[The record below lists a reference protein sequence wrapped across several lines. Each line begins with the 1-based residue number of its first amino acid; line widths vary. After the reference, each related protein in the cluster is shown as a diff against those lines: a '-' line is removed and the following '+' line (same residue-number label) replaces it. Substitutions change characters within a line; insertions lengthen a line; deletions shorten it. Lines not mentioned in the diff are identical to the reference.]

1 MPSDKRILTAI
12 TRKNRI
18 CQSRIKMKIIDP
30 FTPITPNERWAPSQS
45 QMEALQNAYE
55 KLLPPLVYK
64 IRLAVT
70 KWREDNYQGASES
83 SKSLL
88 NFWFNQEHLI
98 GQSKFRFY
106 FSQREAIESIIYLF
120 EVAKAKDKYELMR
133 FDSSERV
140 STGMFDENWTRFVV
154 KMATGAGK
162 TKVIGLTLVW
172 SYFHKLYE
180 KDSPLSKDFLIIA
193 PNIIVLNRLRKDFD
207 GLKMF
212 FEEPFI
218 PDNGFDD
225 KDWKNDFQLTLH
237 IQDDLK
243 PITESGNIFLTNIHR
258 VFFNEEPE
266 QSIETLFLGVK
277 PKPNADTLKG
287 MDLGK
292 ILRSDKIKDLV
303 ILNDEAH
310 HIHDSSLA
318 WFKSIED
325 ISNKLKLKN
334 GNGVSLQ
341 ADYSATPKHNN
352 GAIFVQTI
360 CDYPLVEAIKQ
371 NVVKS
376 PVLPDEA
383 SREKI
388 KEKESSSFIERYRDF
403 IHLGY
408 LEWEQQ
414 YSELKNHK
422 IPILFVMT
430 MNTNEADQAAAFLE
444 SNYPILKKSVLT
456 IHTNNSG
463 EIKEKATS
471 KRDKQELEI
480 LRKAADDID
489 KDDSPYKAVVSVL
502 MLREGWDVR
511 NVTTIVGL
519 RPFGADSK
527 ILPEQT
533 IGRGLRKMFSLDI
546 PEKLVVVGTP
556 AFLEFVESLK
566 TEGVEFQYSPMGKGS
581 KGKAPIIIEVDK
593 ENKNKDLNYLDISI
607 PQMSPRIYR
616 EYKNLEFLDINKF
629 NHKKVILKKFSD
641 EELKEII
648 FNDIEG
654 DFSHKTV
661 FKDSLPDYRNVIGFF
676 TSIIL
681 KDSRLVSGFNILYPK
696 VEGFIKYK
704 LFVKEVE
711 LTDPQTMRNLS
722 EVLPKEILKTTF
734 KKAIDELT
742 VADKGTAEVKNYISL
757 RLSKPKIA
765 ENQPFLIPSKSVFNK
780 IIGDNP
786 FELELASYL
795 ETRFPDV
802 VSFAKNTMGEGGIN
816 FKMEYQAKDGNI
828 RDYFP
833 DFFVKTAPNK
843 FFILETKGRED
854 FDDVRKIKRLAIWCN
869 DINKV
874 QSEYSYTPVY
884 IKQEKW
890 EKVKN
895 NLKSFQEIISL
906 FTISE
911 VEKYFTKD
919 EAIRLINKGAD
930 TSNFGDPIEWQK
942 KDRAERKINGL

>member
-1 MPSDKRILTAI
+1 MNLQNPFQILA
-12 TRKNRI
+12 
-18 CQSRIKMKIIDP
+18 P
-30 FTPITPNERWAPSQS
+30 HERWAPSQG
-45 QMEALQNAYE
+45 QMDAFQNAYE

-64 IRLAVT
+64 IRLAVA
-70 KWREDNYQGASES
+70 KWRDEDYHGASET

-98 GQSKFRFY
+98 GQTKFGFF
-106 FSQREAIESIIYLF
+106 FSQREAIESIIYLY

-140 STGMFDENWTRFVV
+140 STGMFDENWTRYVI

-162 TKVIGLTLVW
+162 TKVMALTLVW

-180 KDSPLSKDFLIIA
+180 ADSTLSKDFLVIA

-212 FEEPFI
+212 FEEPFF
-218 PDNGFDD
+218 PDNGYDD
-225 KDWKNDFQLTLH
+225 KDWRNDFQLTLH

-266 QSIETLFLGVK
+266 QNFETTFLGVK
-277 PKPNADTLKG
+277 PKPNADTAKG
-287 MDLGK
+287 LDLGK
-292 ILRSDKIKDLV
+292 VMRSDKIKDLV
-303 ILNDEAH
+303 VLNDEAH

-318 WFKSIED
+318 WFKNIED

-334 GNGVSLQ
+334 GNGISLQ

-383 SREKI
+383 SRQKIQEKD
-388 KEKESSSFIERYRDF
+388 SSDFVERYRDYM
-403 IHLGY
+403 HLGY

-414 YSELKNHK
+414 YEELKNHK
-422 IPILFVMT
+422 TPILFIMT
-430 MNTNEADQAAAFLE
+430 MSTKEADQAAAFLE
-444 SNYPILKKSVLT
+444 STYPKMKNSVLT

-463 EIKEKATS
+463 EIKETGSS
-471 KRDKQELEI
+471 KKDKEALDA

-489 KDDSPYKAVVSVL
+489 KDNSPYKAVVSVL

-533 IGRGLRKMFSLDI
+533 IGRGLRKMFSLDM

-556 AFLEFVESLK
+556 AFLQFVESLK

-581 KGKAPIIIEVDK
+581 KGKSPVIVEVDK
-593 ENKNKDLNYLDISI
+593 ENPNKDLDYLDIPI

-616 EYKNLEFLDINKF
+616 EFKNLELIDVGKF
-629 NHKKVILKKFSD
+629 KNEKVKIKSFTSD
-641 EELKEII
+641 ELKEIV
-648 FNDIEG
+648 FNDIDG
-654 DFSHKTV
+654 GFSHKTI
-661 FKDSLPDYRNVIGFF
+661 FKETTPDYRNVISFF
-676 TSIIL
+676 TSVIL
-681 KDSRLVSGFNILYPK
+681 QDSRLVSGFNILYPK
-696 VEGFIKYK
+696 VESFIKYQ
-704 LFVKEVE
+704 LFTTEVE
-711 LTDPQTMRNLS
+711 LSDPQTLRNLS
-722 EVLPKEILKTTF
+722 EIHPKEILKTTF

-742 VADKGTAEVKNYISL
+742 VTDKGTAEVKNFISL
-757 RLSKPKIA
+757 KLTKPKVA
-765 ENQPFLIPSKSVFNK
+765 ENQPFLIPKKSVFNK
-780 IIGDNP
+780 IIGDNS
-786 FELELASYL
+786 FELEFSSFC
-795 ETRFPDV
+795 ESRFDDV
-802 VSFAKNTMGEGGIN
+802 VSFAKNTFGEGGVN
-816 FKMEYQAKDGNI
+816 FSIEYQKENGNI
-828 RDYFP
+828 ASFFP
-833 DFFVKTAPNK
+833 DFFIKTSPTT

-854 FDDVRKIKRLAIWCN
+854 LDDVRKIQRLATWCR
-869 DINKV
+869 DINKA
-874 QSEYSYTPVY
+874 QSEYTYSPVY
-884 IKQEKW
+884 VKQEKW
-890 EKVKN
+890 DEVKN
-895 NLKSFQEIISL
+895 GLKSFSDAFKIFKVKE
-906 FTISE
+906 
-911 VEKYFTKD
+911 
-919 EAIRLINKGAD
+919 NK
-930 TSNFGDPIEWQK
+930 E
-942 KDRAERKINGL
+942 E

>member
-1 MPSDKRILTAI
+1 
-12 TRKNRI
+12 
-18 CQSRIKMKIIDP
+18 MKYSDP
-30 FTPITPNERWAPSQS
+30 FKILQPNERWAPTQR
-45 QMEALQNAYE
+45 QMDAFQNAYE

-70 KWREDNYQGASES
+70 KWREEEYKGASET
-83 SKSLL
+83 SKSLM

-98 GQSKFRFY
+98 GQTKFSFF
-106 FSQREAIESIIYLF
+106 FSQREAIESIIYLY
-120 EVAKAKDKYELMR
+120 EIAKAKDKYELMR
-133 FDSSERV
+133 FDSSGRV
-140 STGMFDENWTRFVV
+140 STGMFDENWTRYVI

-162 TKVIGLTLVW
+162 TKVMGLALVW

-180 KDSPLSKDFLIIA
+180 TDSPLSKNFLVIA

-218 PDNGFDD
+218 PENGSDD

-237 IQDDLK
+237 IQDELK
-243 PITESGNIFLTNIHR
+243 PITETGNIFLTNIHR
-258 VFFNEEPE
+258 VFFNEETE
-266 QSIETLFLGVK
+266 QSFENTFLGVK
-277 PKPNADTLKG
+277 PKPNADTSKG
-287 MDLGK
+287 LDLGK
-292 ILRSDKIKDLV
+292 VLRSDKIKDLV
-303 ILNDEAH
+303 VLNDEAH

-334 GNGVSLQ
+334 GFGIGLQ
-341 ADYSATPKHNN
+341 TDFSATPKHNN

-383 SREKI
+383 SRQKI
-388 KEKESSSFIERYRDF
+388 QEKESSDFIERYKDF

-414 YSELKNHK
+414 YEELKNFK
-422 IPILFVMT
+422 TPILFIMT
-430 MNTNEADQAAAFLE
+430 MSTKEADKAAAFLE
-444 SNYPILKKSVLT
+444 SNYTKMKNSVLT

-463 EIKEKATS
+463 EIKETATTKKA
-471 KRDKQELEI
+471 KEELEK

-489 KDDSPYKAVVSVL
+489 KDTSPYKAVVSVL

-511 NVTTIVGL
+511 NVTTVVGL

-533 IGRGLRKMFSLDI
+533 IGRGLRKMFPLDT
-546 PEKLVVVGTP
+546 PENLVVVGTP

-581 KGKAPIIIEVDK
+581 KGKTPIIVEVDK
-593 ENKNKDLNYLDISI
+593 ENPNKDLDELDIPI

-616 EYKNLEFLDINKF
+616 EFKNLELIDVSKF
-629 NHKKVILKKFSD
+629 KNEKATLKKFSS
-641 EELKEII
+641 EELKEIV

-661 FKDSLPDYRNVIGFF
+661 FKDTVPDYRNVIGFF
-676 TSIIL
+676 TTAIL
-681 KDSRLVSGFNILYPK
+681 KDSRLLTKEGSVISGFNILYSK
-696 VEGFIKYK
+696 VESFIKYQ
-704 LFVKEVE
+704 LFNREVE
-711 LTDPQTMRNLS
+711 LSEAQTLRNLS
-722 EVLPKEILKTTF
+722 ELHPKEILKTTF

-742 VADKGTAEVKNYISL
+742 VTDKGTAEVKNYISL
-757 RLSKPKIA
+757 KLTKPKIA
-765 ENQPFLIPSKSVFNK
+765 ENQPFLVPKKSVFNK

-786 FELELASYL
+786 FELEMASFL
-795 ETRFPDV
+795 ENRFDDV
-802 VSFAKNTMGEGGIN
+802 VSYAKNTMGEGGVN
-816 FKMEYQAKDGNI
+816 FKIEYQANDGNI
-828 RDYFP
+828 REYYP
-833 DFFVKTAPNK
+833 DFFVKTQPNT

-854 FDDVRKIKRLAIWCN
+854 LDDLLKIKRLLTWCK

-874 QSEYSYTPVY
+874 QSNYTYSPVY
-884 IKQEKW
+884 VKQEKW
-890 EKVKN
+890 EEIKN
-895 NLKSFQEIISL
+895 DLKSFSDVIKIFKVTDNKEI
-906 FTISE
+906 
-911 VEKYFTKD
+911 
-919 EAIRLINKGAD
+919 
-930 TSNFGDPIEWQK
+930 
-942 KDRAERKINGL
+942 

>member
-1 MPSDKRILTAI
+1 
-12 TRKNRI
+12 
-18 CQSRIKMKIIDP
+18 MKFSDP
-30 FTPITPNERWAPSQS
+30 FKILIPSERWAPTQS
-45 QMEALQNAYE
+45 QMDMFQNAYE

-64 IRLAVT
+64 IRLAVE
-70 KWREDNYQGASES
+70 KWRDEDYAGASET
-83 SKSLL
+83 SKLL
-88 NFWFNQEHLI
+88 MNFWFNQEHLI
-98 GQSKFRFY
+98 GQSKFCFF
-106 FSQREAIESIIYLF
+106 FSQREAIESIIYLY

-133 FDSSERV
+133 FDSSGRV
-140 STGMFDENWTRFVV
+140 STGMFDENWTRYVV

-162 TKVIGLTLVW
+162 TKVMGLTLVW

-180 KDSPLSKDFLIIA
+180 TDSLLSKNFLVIA

-212 FEEPFI
+212 FDEPFI
-218 PDNGFDD
+218 PENGYADR
-225 KDWKNDFQLTLH
+225 DWKNDFQLTLH
-237 IQDDLK
+237 IQDELK

-258 VFFNEEPE
+258 VFLNEESE
-266 QSIETLFLGVK
+266 QSFEDTFLGLK
-277 PKPNADTLKG
+277 PKPDADTSKG
-287 MDLGK
+287 LDLGK
-292 ILRSDKIKDLV
+292 VLRSDKIKNLV
-303 ILNDEAH
+303 VLNDEAH
-310 HIHDSSLA
+310 HIHDSALA

-334 GNGVSLQ
+334 SNGLSLQ

-383 SREKI
+383 SRQKIQEKD
-388 KEKESSSFIERYRDF
+388 SSDFVERYRDY

-414 YSELKNHK
+414 YNELKNQK
-422 IPILFVMT
+422 TPILFIMT
-430 MNTNEADQAAAFLE
+430 MNTKEADQAAEFME
-444 SNYPILKKSVLT
+444 MNYPLMKNSVLT

-463 EIKEKATS
+463 EIKETSAT
-471 KRDKQELEI
+471 KRDKDELEI
-480 LRKAADDID
+480 LRKAADSID

-519 RPFGADSK
+519 RPFDADSK

-533 IGRGLRKMFSLDI
+533 IGRGLRKMFSLDM

-581 KGKAPIIIEVDK
+581 KGKSPVIVEVDK
-593 ENKNKDLNYLDISI
+593 ENHNKDLDALDIPI

-616 EYKNLEFLDINKF
+616 EFKNLELIDVSKFKNEKVIQKKF
-629 NHKKVILKKFSD
+629 NSD
-641 EELKEII
+641 ELKEIV
-648 FNDIEG
+648 FNDIDG

-661 FKDSLPDYRNVIGFF
+661 FKDTTPDYRNVIGFF
-676 TSIIL
+676 TSAIL

-696 VEGFIKYK
+696 VESFIKYQ
-704 LFVKEVE
+704 LFTNEVE
-711 LTDPQTMRNLS
+711 LSDAQTLRNLS
-722 EVLPKEILKTTF
+722 EIQPKEILKSTF

-742 VADKGTAEVKNYISL
+742 VTDKGTAEVKNYISL
-757 RLSKPKIA
+757 KLSKPKIA
-765 ENQPFLIPSKSVFNK
+765 ENQPFIVPKKSVFNK

-786 FELELASYL
+786 FELEFASFL
-795 ETRFPDV
+795 ESRFDDV
-802 VSFAKNTMGEGGIN
+802 VSYAKNTMGEGGIN
-816 FKMEYQAKDGNI
+816 FKIEYQAQDGNI
-828 RDYFP
+828 REYYP
-833 DFFVKTAPNK
+833 DFFVKTNDK
-843 FFILETKGRED
+843 TFYIVETKGRED
-854 FDDVRKIKRLAIWCN
+854 LDDIRKIQRLFVWCK
-869 DINKV
+869 DINTAQKDYT
-874 QSEYSYTPVY
+874 YSPVY

-890 EKVKN
+890 DDIKNDFKTFAEVVKIFTVTEN
-895 NLKSFQEIISL
+895 KELK
-906 FTISE
+906 
-911 VEKYFTKD
+911 
-919 EAIRLINKGAD
+919 
-930 TSNFGDPIEWQK
+930 
-942 KDRAERKINGL
+942 